1 LKIGG
6 IDIGSRYIKYVVL
19 EENKPVA
26 FYKED
31 TGHDPF
37 QICRKLIEMN
47 KPDNLVATG
56 YGRHLLEI
64 HGSVNTITE
73 IKAVAIGSNEV
84 LPSCRTIIDI
94 GGQDTKVI
102 AINKNGMVTNFEMN
116 DRCAAGTGKF
126 LEIMAKTLGLNIEN
140 FGYQCNCEVS
150 DDIKINSMCTV
161 FAESEVIGLIAKGVK
176 RELIA
181 TAIHNSIAN
190 RVIALIKRIGI
201 NDDVVFTGG
210 CARNK
215 YLQRLFEN
223 RFRTKIHV
231 HENPDML
238 AALGAALYAQQE
250 NQRSVTLPDLK
261 NRRNCEKQ
269 MTVAGSIPTTPLQ

>member
-1 LKIGG
+1 LKISG

-19 EENKPVA
+19 ENNKPVA

-37 QICRKLIEMN
+37 QVCRELIEMN
-47 KPDNLVATG
+47 KPDKLVATG

-64 HGSVNTITE
+64 HGNVNTITE
-73 IKAVAIGSNEV
+73 IKAVAIGSKEV
-84 LPSCRTIIDI
+84 FPSCRTIIDI

-102 AINKNGMVTNFEMN
+102 ATDKDGMVTNFEMN

-126 LEIMAKTLGLNIEN
+126 LEIMAKTLGFNVES
-140 FGYQCNCEVS
+140 FGDQCNGDG

-176 RELIA
+176 REQIA
-181 TAIHNSIAN
+181 TAIHNSIAS
-190 RVIALIKRIGI
+190 RVIALIKRVGV
-201 NDDVVFTGG
+201 NDDIVFTGG
-210 CARNK
+210 CARNTF
-215 YLQRLFEN
+215 LQRLFEN
-223 RFRTKIHV
+223 CFRTKIHV

-238 AALGAALYAQQE
+238 AALGAALYAHHEGYGAGAPPGLQ
-250 NQRSVTLPDLK
+250 NQRY
-261 NRRNCEKQ
+261 CEKQ
-269 MTVAGSIPTTPLQ
+269 EAVVDSIPTTPLQ

>member
-1 LKIGG
+1 MKIGG

-19 EENKPVA
+19 EDNKPVA

-37 QICRKLIEMN
+37 QVCRELIEMN
-47 KPDNLVATG
+47 KPDKLVATG

-73 IKAVAIGSNEV
+73 IKAVAIGSKEV
-84 LPSCRTIIDI
+84 FPSCRTIIDI

-102 AINKNGMVTNFEMN
+102 ATNKDGMVTSFEMN

-126 LEIMAKTLGLNIEN
+126 LEIMAKTLGFNVES
-140 FGYQCNCEVS
+140 FGYQCNGDG

-161 FAESEVIGLIAKGVK
+161 FAESEVIGLIAKGIK

-181 TAIHNSIAN
+181 AAIHNSIAS
-190 RVIALIKRIGI
+190 RVMALIKRIDL
-201 NDDVVFTGG
+201 NDDIVFTGG
-210 CARNK
+210 CARNT
-215 YLQRLFEN
+215 YLRKLFEKC
-223 RFRTKIHV
+223 FRTTIHV
-231 HENPDML
+231 YENPDML
-238 AALGAALYAQQE
+238 SALGAALYAQHEGYRAIALSGLQ
-250 NQRSVTLPDLK
+250 NQHY
-261 NRRNCEKQ
+261 CEKQ
-269 MTVAGSIPTTPLQ
+269 EAVVDSIPTTPIQ

>member
-6 IDIGSRYIKYVVL
+6 IDIGSRYIKYVIL
-19 EENKPVA
+19 EDNKPMV
-26 FYKED
+26 FYKKD

-37 QICRKLIEMN
+37 KVCRKLIEMN
-47 KPDNLVATG
+47 GPDKLIATG

-73 IKAVAIGSNEV
+73 IKATAIGSKEV
-84 LPSCRTIIDI
+84 FPSCRTIIDI

-102 AINKNGMVTNFEMN
+102 AVNKDGVVTNFEMN

-126 LEIMAKTLGLNIEN
+126 LEIMAKTLGFNIES
-140 FGYQCNCEVS
+140 FGYQCNGNGG

-161 FAESEVIGLIAKGVK
+161 FAESEVIGLIAKGIK

-181 TAIHNSIAN
+181 TAIHNSIAG
-190 RVIALIKRIGI
+190 RVIALIKRIDL
-201 NDDVVFTGG
+201 NDDIVFTGG
-210 CARNK
+210 CARNP
-215 YLQRLFEN
+215 YLQKLFEN

-238 AALGAALYAQQE
+238 AALGAALYAGRDGYGACALSGLQ
-250 NQRSVTLPDLK
+250 NQCDGV
-261 NRRNCEKQ
+261 KQ
-269 MTVAGSIPTTPLQ
+269 